1 MDRAQAE
8 ARHRV
13 PDRLSVGDPVPPL
26 ELRRLDGEG
35 TEGTVRLNS
44 FVGDRPLVLIFGSCT

>member
-8 ARHRV
+8 ARYRV
-13 PDRLSVGDPVPPL
+13 PDRLAVGDVVPPL
-26 ELRRLDGEG
+26 ELPRLDGEA
-35 TEGTVRLNS
+35 TLRLDA